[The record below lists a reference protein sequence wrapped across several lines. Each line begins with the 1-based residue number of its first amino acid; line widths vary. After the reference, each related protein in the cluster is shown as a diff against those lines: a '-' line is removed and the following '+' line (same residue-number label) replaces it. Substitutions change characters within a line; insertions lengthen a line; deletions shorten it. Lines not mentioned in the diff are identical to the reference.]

1 MFYNKLRINM
11 KFYSLIAVVATA
23 SAIKQRAAP
32 AAAAGADNSNPG
44 PIINGAITGTCT
56 PALDVS
62 QAQLDVQLDYFSRSF
77 DMVHYNNAMNIYN
90 AMVAKGGL
98 KPRVSVHTWELYDG
112 AFTFPRVRRYD
123 LVQKHMDLI
132 QHFEDNL
139 NSNFTNA
146 QNVAN
151 FIQIAKAAQEALNV
165 KYHNGE
171 FQDPQKFDPVAA
183 HPVTWSNVVL

>member
-1 MFYNKLRINM
+1 M
-11 KFYSLIAVVATA
+11 KFYSLIAVVASA
-23 SAIKQRAAP
+23 SAVQL
-32 AAAAGADNSNPG
+32 AGADNSNPG
-44 PIINGAITGTCT
+44 PIVNGAITGSCT

-90 AMVAKGGL
+90 AMVSKGGL

-123 LVQKHMDLI
+123 LVQKHMDLV

-151 FIQIAKAAQEALNV
+151 FIQVAKAAQEALNT

-171 FQDPQKFDPVAA
+171 F
-183 HPVTWSNVVL
+183 

>member
-1 MFYNKLRINM
+1 M
-11 KFYSLIAVVATA
+11 KFYSIIAAVASVA
-23 SAIKQRAAP
+23 AVQIKD
-32 AAAAGADNSNPG
+32 ADNSNPG
-44 PIINGAITGTCT
+44 PVVNGQLTGTCT

-77 DMVHYNNAMNIYN
+77 DMVHYNNAMKIYGELLK
-90 AMVAKGGL
+90 KGE

-139 NSNFTNA
+139 NSNFTNG

-151 FIQIAKAAQEALNV
+151 FIQIAKAAQ
-165 KYHNGE
+165 
-171 FQDPQKFDPVAA
+171 
-183 HPVTWSNVVL
+183 

>member
-1 MFYNKLRINM
+1 M
-11 KFYSLIAVVATA
+11 KFYSIIAAVATV
-23 SAIKQRAAP
+23 SAVQLHN
-32 AAAAGADNSNPG
+32 ADNTNPG

-77 DMVHYNNAMNIYN
+77 DMVHYNNAMHIYN
-90 AMVAKGGL
+90 ALLAKGGN
-98 KPRVSVHTWELYDG
+98 KPRVAVHTWELYDG

-123 LVQKHMDLI
+123 LVQKHMDLV

-139 NSNFTNA
+139 NSNFTNG

-151 FIQIAKAAQEALNV
+151 FIQVAKAAQIAMNE

-171 FQDPQKFDPVAA
+171 FQDPQKFDPVAD

>member
-1 MFYNKLRINM
+1 M
-11 KFYSLIAVVATA
+11 KFYSIIAAVATV
-23 SAIKQRAAP
+23 SAVQLNN
-32 AAAAGADNSNPG
+32 ADNTNPG
-44 PIINGAITGTCT
+44 PIINGGITGTCT

-62 QAQLDVQLDYFSRSF
+62 QSQLDVQLDYFSRSF
-77 DMVHYNNAMNIYN
+77 DMVHYNNAMNVYN
-90 AMVAKGGL
+90 ALIKKGE

-139 NSNFTNA
+139 NSNFTNG
-146 QNVAN
+146 QNV
-151 FIQIAKAAQEALNV
+151 IQVAKAAQSAMNE

-171 FQDPQKFDPVAA
+171 F
-183 HPVTWSNVVL
+183 

>member
-1 MFYNKLRINM
+1 M
-11 KFYSLIAVVATA
+11 KFCLIAAVASV
-23 SAIKQRAAP
+23 SAVQLHN
-32 AAAAGADNSNPG
+32 ADNTNPG
-44 PIINGAITGTCT
+44 PIVNGAITGTCT

-77 DMVHYNNAMNIYN
+77 DMVHYGNAMNIYN
-90 AMVAKGGL
+90 ALIKKGE

-139 NSNFTNA
+139 NSNFTNG

-151 FIQIAKAAQEALNV
+151 FIQVAKAAQQALNER
-165 KYHNGE
+165 YHNGE
-171 FQDPQKFDPVAA
+171 FQDPQKFDPVAK

>member
-1 MFYNKLRINM
+1 M
-11 KFYSLIAVVATA
+11 KFSILALVASVA
-23 SAIKQRAAP
+23 SVR
-32 AAAAGADNSNPG
+32 
-44 PIINGAITGTCT
+44 ITGPGRVVNGHETGDCT
-56 PALDVS
+56 PPLDIS
-62 QAQLDVQLDYFSRSF
+62 QKELDVQLDYFSRSF
-77 DMVHYNNAMNIYN
+77 AKVHYDNAVAIYGELLN
-90 AMVAKGGL
+90 LGQ

-139 NSNFTNA
+139 NSNFTNQ
-146 QNVAN
+146 QNVEN
-151 FIQIAKAAQEALNV
+151 FITVAKDAQTALNT

-171 FQDPQKFDPVAA
+171 FQDPANFDPVAD